1 MNSQIED
8 FEKNIIIKYHKDINN
23 LFMIQDYLIL
33 ENLEECNNIITEIF
47 NNEEEEKIISQIN
60 GAFTILINSKFLLIA
75 KKNELITIFK
85 IIYKFLLFLSKN
97 INSQKSFIFTYI
109 KELISLIN
117 LVLLFNDNIT
127 FYSLKKKILLLIIN
141 NDNNIKN
148 FNEILLSE
156 YYFTCMTN
164 KKCRKSSISWD
175 YKYFLFL
182 HFKNEIF
189 IKEKENNNIKN
200 NKHIL
205 NLLKNELNVI
215 GAEEELLNNYVF
227 ILKDLEIINEINT
240 VQSRNCHMWAY
251 LRKIYNEMDNNEK
264 IIILL
269 FAFFILRKCNF
280 DYSAF
285 SFIVNS
291 RNNLPLNKKQ
301 IEELINDIKKT
312 SIFKY
317 DEHKCYIDDLDKFLL
332 DHSLV
337 NN

>member
-8 FEKNIIIKYHKDINN
+8 FEKNIIIKFRNDINN
-23 LFMIQDYLIL
+23 LFMIEDFIIL
-33 ENLEECNNIITEIF
+33 ESLEECNNIISEIF
-47 NNEEEEKIISQIN
+47 NNEEEEKINNQSN
-60 GAFTILINSKFLLIA
+60 GKFTILINNKFLLIA
-75 KKNELITIFK
+75 KKNELLTIFK
-85 IIYKFLLFLSKN
+85 TIYNFLLLLSKN
-97 INSQKSFIFTYI
+97 ISSQKTFIFLYI

-141 NDNNIKN
+141 NDNKINN
-148 FNEILLSE
+148 FNDILLCE
-156 YYFTCMTN
+156 YYFTCITN
-164 KKCRKSSISWD
+164 KKCRKSGISWD

-205 NLLKNELNVI
+205 NLLKNELNII
-215 GAEEELLNNYVF
+215 GIEEELLNNYVF

-251 LRKIYNEMDNNEK
+251 LRKVYNEENKEGK
-264 IIILL
+264 ILIIL
-269 FAFFILRKCNF
+269 FAFLTLRKCCF

-291 RNNLPLNKKQ
+291 KNNIPLNKEQ
-301 IEELINDIKKT
+301 IKALIKET
-312 SIFKY
+312 SKNSFTIY
-317 DEHKCYIDDLDKFLL
+317 DDHKCYI
-332 DHSLV
+332 V
-337 NN
+337 NLEKYLFN